1 MEANVTSYIISLF
14 SLMETKI
21 DFFIHGF
28 KLLTMNIH
36 LRKMKRKE
44 KKRIENNLSFFPE
57 VSASAHYS

>member
-36 LRKMKRKE
+36 LRKMKR
-44 KKRIENNLSFFPE
+44 IENNLSFFPE